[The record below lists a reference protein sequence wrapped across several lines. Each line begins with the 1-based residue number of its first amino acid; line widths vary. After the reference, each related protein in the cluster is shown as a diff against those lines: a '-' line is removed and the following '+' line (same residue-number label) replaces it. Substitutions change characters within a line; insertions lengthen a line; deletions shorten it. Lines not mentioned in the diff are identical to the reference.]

1 MATRISYKRKPLTFI
16 INTSEL
22 SSNPQSKQLGAEME
36 GVIVGFLQSDEIAEI
51 LANEEYSIIVNS
63 KDNKKIN

>member
-1 MATRISYKRKPLTFI
+1 MTFI

-36 GVIVGFLQSDEIAEI
+36 VVNVGFLQSDEIAEI
-51 LANEEYSIIVNS
+51 HC
-63 KDNKKIN
+63 

>member
-36 GVIVGFLQSDEIAEI
+36 GVNVGFLQSDEIAE
-51 LANEEYSIIVNS
+51 NEEYSIIVNS